1 MKKCPKCGT
10 ETSSTSQIC
19 QKCFSYIG
27 NSENYYTYRNI
38 DTDIEIKVKEII
50 VEQLYLV
57 DITEVVPSASF
68 IDDLGA
74 DSLDLV
80 ELKMAFEEKFGI
92 EISDEDAEQIHY
104 VGQAIEYISMRT
116 KSTNKNYDYVNEE
129 NQEQEE
135 YSYEGFEKRVENLK
149 KRVEGLK
156 KTVEDLKKGSKT
168 FEEVNNLLTEEYD
181 SKKRCKQC
189 GAIQEHPLQQICP
202 KCGTKNAF

>member
-116 KSTNKNYDYVNEE
+116 RFINKDHSYKE
-129 NQEQEE
+129 NKKEE
-135 YSYEGFEKRVENLK
+135 YSYEEFENRVENLK

-156 KTVEDLKKGSKT
+156 KIVEDLEKGSKT
-168 FEEVNNLLTEEYD
+168 FEEVNKLLTKEYD

-189 GAIQEHPLQQICP
+189 GTIQEHPLQQI
-202 KCGTKNAF
+202 